1 VGRPAKTARRLAPA
15 LRDKRREEAKM
26 DISALLI
33 GAVVAVFVV
42 LHLKATKREDSNWA
56 YPLLLATFP
65 VYYWVFAVYAPDYAE
80 LPGELMAGAA
90 FLAIAYVAY
99 KFKSFCTLLLL
110 AVGYNLHAAYDF
122 YHDFLFLN
130 GGTPAW
136 WPEFCGAVDVVIG
149 CYVAYLA
156 FSLPRKAVVG

>member
-1 VGRPAKTARRLAPA
+1 
-15 LRDKRREEAKM
+15 M

-65 VYYWVFAVYAPDYAE
+65 VYYWVFAVYAPDYAA

-110 AVGYNLHAAYDF
+110 AVGCVLGVLIA
-122 YHDFLFLN
+122 
-130 GGTPAW
+130 
-136 WPEFCGAVDVVIG
+136 PEGRCWLTARPMR
-149 CYVAYLA
+149 C
-156 FSLPRKAVVG
+156 R